1 MAINP
6 VPFGKYELIS
16 RLAAGGMAEIFLART
31 KSIQGFE
38 KYLVI
43 KKILRNRTSD
53 PEFVRMFLDEARVA
67 ATLDHPNIVQIY
79 DVGHVESEY
88 FIAMEYLRGHNLI
101 EIVRAGAKLG
111 YSKPP
116 LEHVMS
122 ILTGVCAGLHYAH
135 DKRDFQGRP
144 LEIVHRDVTPQNI
157 VVSFDGAVKI
167 VDFGI
172 AKAATREVETLAGTL
187 KGKIGYMSPEQC
199 RGQPVDRRSDLFAV
213 GIILYE
219 LTTGKRL
226 YHERSDF
233 ETLKKIIEGP
243 VPSPRDILPF
253 YPAALNA
260 IVVRCLQKDPNDRYQ
275 SARDLHAD
283 LDAFA
288 RDNQLVTGTVP
299 LAQYMERVFADELA
313 AQKGDGAGLAF
324 ASQMATASSQPSY
337 LGETSRRSSKIDV
350 PLEAARRAHLM
361 TRALQAVAAVLLV
374 MAGGLFVW
382 WRTRPP
388 EGMLPPQPIAVA
400 PTQPGAAPGQV
411 PGQPGTVAGAQ
422 PAPGQPIGALPPG
435 ASPAAVPGV
444 QPVPGA
450 QPVTPLPVGAVPGT
464 APGQVAAV
472 PGQPLAPVGP
482 AHSKPAAK
490 PGDAHLTVASD
501 PRCEVLVD
509 GVPYGATPLIDLAV
523 PAGKHTIILLNSQQ
537 GIKEVQ
543 KVQLQTGQ
551 LWTRSFQWEGGKM
564 NMQNGLSAKMLAT
577 HEEKPKEAP
586 PAVAATDPTKTGAA
600 PATHPKPVE
609 GAAAQSPAP
618 APAVA
623 AAAPKPTP
631 APAPPPATK
640 PTPPPAAPPKP
651 AAPPARMVAGFVLD
665 AQKLSG
671 TQPRLPQWVV
681 ERNENGKKLVG
692 TYKICVDKDG
702 HVYDVTTVASI
713 AGADGSIMDT
723 FKTWKYK
730 PQTSNVCGTKV
741 LTFQAGH

>member
-43 KKILRNRTSD
+43 KKILRSRTND

-79 DVGHVESEY
+79 DVGSFENEY

-122 ILTGVCAGLHYAH
+122 SLSGVCAGLHYAH
-135 DKRDFQGRP
+135 DKRDFNGRS

-199 RGQPVDRRSDLFAV
+199 RGQSVDRRSDLFAV

-260 IVVRCLQKDPNDRYQ
+260 IVVRCLQKNPDDRYQ
-275 SARDLHAD
+275 TARDLHAD
-283 LDAFA
+283 LDAFS

-313 AQKGDGAGLAF
+313 TQKTHDASGLAF
-324 ASQMATASSQPSY
+324 ASQMSTSTSAPSY
-337 LGETSRRSSKIDV
+337 LGEASRRSSQIEV
-350 PLEAARRAHLM
+350 PLAKARRQHIL
-361 TRALQAVAAVLLV
+361 TRALQALAAVLLV
-374 MAGGLFVW
+374 FAGGLFVW

-388 EGMLPPQPIAVA
+388 AGTPLPVA
-400 PTQPGAAPGQV
+400 LAPAPVAAPPTQPPLPAVPVAGAPPIA
-411 PGQPGTVAGAQ
+411 GQPVAGAQ
-422 PAPGQPIGALPPG
+422 PAVAQPRVAVAPVAPVAPG
-435 ASPAAVPGV
+435 APTAGAVPGV
-444 QPVPGA
+444 DA
-450 QPVTPLPVGAVPGT
+450 E
-464 APGQVAAV
+464 GQR
-472 PGQPLAPVGP
+472 P
-482 AHSKPAAK
+482 KPAPK
-490 PGDAHLTVASD
+490 PGDAHITVASD

-509 GVPYGATPLIDLAV
+509 GVPFGQTPLIDLAV
-523 PAGKHTIILLNSQQ
+523 PAGKHTLILLNSAS

-543 KVQLQTGQ
+543 KVNLATGQ
-551 LWTRSFQWEGGKM
+551 LWTRSFQWEGGHM
-564 NMQNGLSAKMLAT
+564 TAQNGLSTKMLGA
-577 HEEKPKEAP
+577 HADSPPA
-586 PAVAATDPTKTGAA
+586 PAVATLEPVKKESAPTTR
-600 PATHPKPVE
+600 PKPVE
-609 GAAAQSPAP
+609 GNASGSAPVQPAAPAPKPAP
-618 APAVA
+618 APAPMPVKTA
-623 AAAPKPTP
+623 AP
-631 APAPPPATK
+631 APAPAPSA
-640 PTPPPAAPPKP
+640 PAAP
-651 AAPPARMVAGFVLD
+651 AARSVAGFVLD
-665 AQKLSG
+665 SQRVSA
-671 TQPRLPQWVV
+671 TQPHLPSFVTSR
-681 ERNENGKKLVG
+681 ESGRKLNG
-692 TYKICVDKDG
+692 TYKICVDKEG
-702 HVYDVTTVASI
+702 RVYDVTTVASI
-713 AGADGSIMDT
+713 SGADGAIMDSIRG
-723 FKTWKYK
+723 WRYK
-730 PQTSNVCGTKV
+730 PQTGNVCASKV
-741 LTFQAGH
+741 LTFQVP

>member
-31 KSIQGFE
+31 KSLQGFE

-53 PEFVRMFLDEARVA
+53 QEFVRMFLDEARLA

-79 DVGHVESEY
+79 DVGHVDAEY
-88 FIAMEYLRGHNLI
+88 YIAMEYLRGHNLI
-101 EIVRAGAKLG
+101 EIVRSGAKLG

-122 ILTGVCAGLHYAH
+122 MLTGACAGLHYAH
-135 DKRDFQGRP
+135 EKRDMQGRP

-199 RGQPVDRRSDLFAV
+199 RGLPVDRRSDLFAV

-260 IVVRCLQKDPNDRYQ
+260 IVVRCLQKNADDRYQ
-275 SARDLHAD
+275 TARDLHAD
-283 LDAFA
+283 LDAFS

-299 LAQYMERVFADELA
+299 LAQYMERVFADEIA
-313 AQKGDGAGLAF
+313 AQKNVDQGGLAL
-324 ASQMATASSQPSY
+324 AQQMATASSQPSY

-350 PLEAARRAHLM
+350 PLVAARRQHLM
-361 TRALQAVAAVLLV
+361 TRALQALAAVLLV
-374 MAGGLFVW
+374 VAGGLFVW

-388 EGMLPPQPIAVA
+388 QGFGVPPVA
-400 PTQPGAAPGQV
+400 TAPAPPATAPVAA
-411 PGQPGTVAGAQ
+411 AQ
-422 PAPGQPIGALPPG
+422 PAATVGVPSALLAPPPG
-435 ASPAAVPGV
+435 A
-444 QPVPGA
+444 
-450 QPVTPLPVGAVPGT
+450 PGT
-464 APGQVAAV
+464 APVAALPTAGATTPV
-472 PGQPLAPVGP
+472 PAAPSPAPGVGP
-482 AHSKPAAK
+482 ARPKPIAK
-490 PGDAHLTVASD
+490 PGDAHVTIVSD

-509 GVPYGATPLIDLAV
+509 GTPYGATPLIDLAV
-523 PAGKHTIILLNSQQ
+523 PAGKHTVILLNSSA
-537 GIKEVQ
+537 GIKEAQ
-543 KVQLQTGQ
+543 KVTLSTGQ

-564 NMQNGLSAKMLAT
+564 KMENGLSAKMLAAHDAPPPPAKE
-577 HEEKPKEAP
+577 HEAVAIAEPKHEAP
-586 PAVAATDPTKTGAA
+586 PT
-600 PATHPKPVE
+600 THPKPVE
-609 GAAAQSPAP
+609 GAASQPPPAPVVAAP
-618 APAVA
+618 APHPQA
-623 AAAPKPTP
+623 
-631 APAPPPATK
+631 APPPPQTK
-640 PTPPPAAPPKP
+640 PTPPAPPP
-651 AAPPARMVAGFVLD
+651 GPPPPPPARTVAGFVLD

-671 TQPRLPQWVV
+671 DQPHIPEFVLNREV
-681 ERNENGKKLVG
+681 GKKLVG
-692 TYKICVDKDG
+692 TYKVCVNKDG

-713 AGADGSIMDT
+713 TGADGPIMDT
-723 FKTWKYK
+723 LRHWKYK
-730 PQTSNVCGTKV
+730 PQNGNVCAAKV
-741 LTFQAGH
+741 LSFQTR

>member
-1 MAINP
+1 MGVNP

-43 KKILRNRTSD
+43 KRILRSRTTD

-79 DVGHVESEY
+79 DVGHVDNEY

-116 LEHVMS
+116 LEHVISM
-122 ILTGVCAGLHYAH
+122 LTSACGGLHYAH
-135 DKRDFQGRP
+135 EKRDFQGRP
-144 LEIVHRDVTPQNI
+144 LEIVHRDVTPQNV

-199 RGQPVDRRSDLFAV
+199 RGLVVDRRSDVFAI

-253 YPAALNA
+253 YPAALNG
-260 IVVRCLQKDPNDRYQ
+260 IVVRCLQKNPDERYQ

-313 AQKGDGAGLAF
+313 AQKTNDAAGLVF
-324 ASQMATASSQPSY
+324 ASQMGTGTSTPSY
-337 LGETSRRSSKIDV
+337 LGETSRRSSLLEV
-350 PLEAARRAHLM
+350 PLLKARRQHLM
-361 TRALQAVAAVLLV
+361 TRALQGVAAILLV
-374 MAGGLFVW
+374 VAGGVFVW

-388 EGMLPPQPIAVA
+388 ASASLVPPSAAQPLPTPAAQPTIA
-400 PTQPGAAPGQV
+400 PAAPL
-411 PGQPGTVAGAQ
+411 A
-422 PAPGQPIGALPPG
+422 PAAPPPT
-435 ASPAAVPGV
+435 AAAVPHPAAPPAPQ
-444 QPVPGA
+444 QPSAVAAAP
-450 QPVTPLPVGAVPGT
+450 AVP
-464 APGQVAAV
+464 
-472 PGQPLAPVGP
+472 P
-482 AHSKPAAK
+482 ATRPRSTTKA
-490 PGDAHLTVASD
+490 GDSHITVASD
-501 PRCEVLVD
+501 PRCEILID
-509 GVPYGATPLIDLAV
+509 GMPYGATPVIDLAV
-523 PAGKHTIILLNSQQ
+523 PAGKHTLILLNSSA
-537 GIKEVQ
+537 GIRETVKMS
-543 KVQLQTGQ
+543 LSTGQ
-551 LWTRSFQWEGGKM
+551 LWTRSFSFDGGKM
-564 NMQNGLSAKMLAT
+564 VAQSGLSPKMLASRDDSKKV
-577 HEEKPKEAP
+577 EP
-586 PAVAATDPTKTGAA
+586 VAATEPKHEA
-600 PATHPKPVE
+600 PAPRPKPVE
-609 GAAAQSPAP
+609 GPAAMPPAAAPTK
-618 APAVA
+618 VA
-623 AAAPKPTP
+623 AAPPHPTP
-631 APAPPPATK
+631 APSPPLKPAVETPPA
-640 PTPPPAAPPKP
+640 PTTRTVP
-651 AAPPARMVAGFVLD
+651 GFVLD
-665 AQKLSG
+665 AQKITSP
-671 TQPRLPQWVV
+671 QPHLPDYVTAGNPGKRLA
-681 ERNENGKKLVG
+681 G
-692 TYKICVDKDG
+692 TYKICVNKDG
-702 HVYDVTTVASI
+702 KVYDVTTVASI
-713 AGADGSIMDT
+713 SGADAAIIAT
-723 FKTWKYK
+723 LKTWTYK
-730 PQTSNVCGTKV
+730 QQAGNVCASKS
-741 LTFQAGH
+741 LSYQIP

>member
-6 VPFGKYELIS
+6 VAFGKYELIS

-79 DVGHVESEY
+79 DVGHVDSEY

-122 ILTGVCAGLHYAH
+122 VLTGVCAGLHYAH

-144 LEIVHRDVTPQNI
+144 LDIVHRDVTPQNI

-199 RGQPVDRRSDLFAV
+199 RGQSVDRRSDLFAV

-260 IVVRCLQKDPNDRYQ
+260 IVSRCLQKNAEDRYQ
-275 SARDLHAD
+275 TARDLHAD

-313 AQKGDGAGLAF
+313 AQKGDSAGIAF
-324 ASQMATASSQPSY
+324 AAASSTNASQPSY
-337 LGETSRRSSKIDV
+337 LGETSRRSSKVDV
-350 PLEAARRAHLM
+350 PLEAARRAHLV

-374 MAGGLFVW
+374 VAGGLFVW
-382 WRTRPP
+382 WRTKPP
-388 EGMLPPQPIAVA
+388 EGMAPPQPIAVA
-400 PTQPGAAPGQV
+400 PAPAPQAPPPAPTGAVPPAAAPGAAV
-411 PGQPGTVAGAQ
+411 PGAQ
-422 PAPGQPIGALPPG
+422 PAPGAPVAQLPPG
-435 ASPAAVPGV
+435 ATTA
-444 QPVPGA
+444 PGA
-450 QPVTPLPVGAVPGT
+450 APGAVP
-464 APGQVAAV
+464 V

-482 AHSKPAAK
+482 AHTKPAAK

-509 GVPYGATPLIDLAV
+509 GTPYGATPLIDLAV
-523 PAGKHTIILLNSQQ
+523 PAGKHVIILLNSQA
-537 GIKEVQ
+537 GIKETQ
-543 KVQLQTGQ
+543 KVTLTTGQ
-551 LWTRSFQWEGGKM
+551 LWTRSFQWENGKM
-564 NMQNGLSAKMLAT
+564 AVQNGLSAKMLAA
-577 HEEKPKEAP
+577 HEEKPAP
-586 PAVAATDPTKTGAA
+586 PPAAVAAAA
-600 PATHPKPVE
+600 PQAAPTTHPKPVE
-609 GAAAQSPAP
+609 GPASATP
-618 APAVA
+618 PPAVA
-623 AAAPKPTP
+623 APAPKPQP

-651 AAPPARMVAGFVLD
+651 APPPARTVAGFVLD
-665 AQKLSG
+665 AQKVSG
-671 TQPRLPQWVV
+671 VAPHLPNFVM
-681 ERNENGKKLVG
+681 ERDPGKKLVG
-692 TYKICVDKDG
+692 TYKICVDKEG
-702 HVYDVTTVASI
+702 KVYEVTTVSSI
-713 AGADGSIMDT
+713 SGADETIMET
-723 FKTWKYK
+723 LRAWKYK
-730 PQTSNVCGTKV
+730 PQTTNVCASKI
-741 LTFQAGH
+741 LPFQIPTR